1 MGLSSNNQRDNN
13 KDRENEGYDNGN
25 TFGKFKSSRKYIIS
39 YFLDR
44 NESADRSHKPKG
56 PTKGRLPFKGPSR
69 GGFGSK
75 GAFGIRR

>member
-1 MGLSSNNQRDNN
+1 MVGLTLNDI
-13 KDRENEGYDNGN
+13 
-25 TFGKFKSSRKYIIS
+25 FKIS
-39 YFLDR
+39 DR

>member
-1 MGLSSNNQRDNN
+1 MRDMIMEIHLVSL
-13 KDRENEGYDNGN
+13 DYHDNDI
-25 TFGKFKSSRKYIIS
+25 FCI
-39 YFLDR
+39 FLDR

>member
-1 MGLSSNNQRDNN
+1 MRDMIMEIHLVSSNLHGN
-13 KDRENEGYDNGN
+13 KL
-25 TFGKFKSSRKYIIS
+25 FI
-39 YFLDR
+39 FLDR

-75 GAFGIRR
+75 GAFGIRRWIDLFSKYRVD

>member
-1 MGLSSNNQRDNN
+1 MRDMIMEIHLVSSNLHEN
-13 KDRENEGYDNGN
+13 KL
-25 TFGKFKSSRKYIIS
+25 FII
-39 YFLDR
+39 FLDR

>member
-1 MGLSSNNQRDNN
+1 MDV
-13 KDRENEGYDNGN
+13 DRYQGSVGY
-25 TFGKFKSSRKYIIS
+25 TFIEIFKTS
-39 YFLDR
+39 DR
-44 NESADRSHKPKG
+44 NDSADRSHKPKG